1 MTIFIGPV
9 GSESTESR
17 SASRDDASVTAGDF
31 MKNNVVSFA
40 SAAMAARLS
49 GFLQA
54 HGRSNQVLS
63 SATSKFDDL
72 QRGPTVLLGGLN
84 NAWTLRLTDALR
96 FSFDRSHSTC
106 GFVIASGRNK
116 AGPSI

>member
-1 MTIFIGPV
+1 
-9 GSESTESR
+9 
-17 SASRDDASVTAGDF
+17 